1 MSGKGNKK
9 KYIVAGVLSSAGCLA
24 MMAYPAIAL
33 NAAQKGISLWAS
45 SVLPALLPFFIC
57 ANFMTVIGLPS
68 YIGRIFEVPFQKLFG
83 APGLSAFIFSVSI
96 TSGYPMGAKLIGDF
110 GRSKVISQKDA
121 KRMLTFCSTSGPLF
135 MLGAV
140 GAGML
145 ASPAAGTVIALSH
158 YLGALLNGLLYR
170 FLSVF
175 EPRTVI
181 KHIGKQ
187 SVRSNL
193 KSDYFRSSTK
203 IGKTP
208 YKISLPKGSLLDIFT
223 DSLLSSFRALGIIC
237 GYIVLFMLVV
247 EFIEFSGV
255 LDSLRNEY
263 SKGIIKGCLEMTI
276 GCSSIGESG
285 ELSMIY
291 RCIFCTFL
299 ISFGGLSIY
308 AQSMSMLA
316 GLKISSA
323 YYLAVKITHGLLAG
337 LIAWIIAPFI
347 LGGISV
353 STIAIEQQEII
364 YKLGAFSQ
372 LLFSTKMV
380 IMIVFIFMLTIL
392 IDKLIRKIHE
402 SFRNH
407 SGV

>member
-1 MSGKGNKK
+1 
-9 KYIVAGVLSSAGCLA
+9 
-24 MMAYPAIAL
+24 
-33 NAAQKGISLWAS
+33 
-45 SVLPALLPFFIC
+45 
-57 ANFMTVIGLPS
+57 
-68 YIGRIFEVPFQKLFG
+68 
-83 APGLSAFIFSVSI
+83 
-96 TSGYPMGAKLIGDF
+96 
-110 GRSKVISQKDA
+110 
-121 KRMLTFCSTSGPLF
+121 
-135 MLGAV
+135 
-140 GAGML
+140 
-145 ASPAAGTVIALSH
+145 
-158 YLGALLNGLLYR
+158 
-170 FLSVF
+170 
-175 EPRTVI
+175 
-181 KHIGKQ
+181 
-187 SVRSNL
+187 
-193 KSDYFRSSTK
+193 
-203 IGKTP
+203 
-208 YKISLPKGSLLDIFT
+208 
-223 DSLLSSFRALGIIC
+223 
-237 GYIVLFMLVV
+237 
-247 EFIEFSGV
+247 
-255 LDSLRNEY
+255 
-263 SKGIIKGCLEMTI
+263 
-276 GCSSIGESG
+276 
-285 ELSMIY
+285 MIY

>member
-57 ANFMTVIGLPS
+57 ANFMTVIGLPA
-68 YIGRIFEVPFQKLFG
+68 YIGKIFEVPFQRLFG

-193 KSDYFRSSTK
+193 KSDHFRSSTK

-380 IMIVFIFMLTIL
+380 IMIVFIFMLTIH